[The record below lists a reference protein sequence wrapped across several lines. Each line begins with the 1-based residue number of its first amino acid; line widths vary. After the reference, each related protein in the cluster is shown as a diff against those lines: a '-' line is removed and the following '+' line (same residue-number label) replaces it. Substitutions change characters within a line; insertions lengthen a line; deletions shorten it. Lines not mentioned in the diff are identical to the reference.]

1 MDDLL
6 YFSEEKKWQ
15 IYTAVLEEYIFMG
28 NFSQAEMCWLYQS
41 ANVTHAP
48 VLIDSKIPSTR
59 FIFRL
64 ESKWHKEIIKVL
76 W

>member
-1 MDDLL
+1 
-6 YFSEEKKWQ
+6 
-15 IYTAVLEEYIFMG
+15 MG